1 MSLRQLPEDVL
12 FLISALAP
20 TLIVASKV
28 AWKSVK
34 KQLGS
39 ALCVGNLGMHEY
51 VPYENGRRLSA
62 RVVGYVKH
70 GCFLVCREYGVAM
83 LRNVTKRC
91 DHRLEPCSCK
101 TWRHV
106 VGEWYVGSLNTLRLF
121 PMGFFPAIATGTPHQ
136 VWHANNRLLVMVVGP
151 SRCGRFFLV
160 LETGESSSFE
170 PTPHAGFLQRRLVKV
185 QMLQS
190 VTLLYFFDVESRSS
204 TYYGWHDHRNGEW
217 GFDDV
222 LPAFYRSERGGG
234 GVRGGG
240 VRWLCGYPNCAA
252 SGGLP
257 FDPCVKSLP
266 YSASFPGPDRVRRN
280 VVVTERGV
288 VWGERG

>member
-1 MSLRQLPEDVL
+1 MAPRGTTTMSMRRLPEDVL

-51 VPYENGRRLSA
+51 VPYENGCRLSA
-62 RVVGYVKH
+62 QVVVYVKH
-70 GCFLVCREYGVAM
+70 GCFLVCREHGVAM

-121 PMGFFPAIATGTPHQ
+121 PMGFFPAIATGTPHR
-136 VWHANNRLLVMVVGP
+136 VWHAKNRLLIMVVVGP

-170 PTPHAGFLQRRLVKV
+170 PTPHAGFLLSRIVKV

-190 VTLLYFFDVESRSS
+190 VTLLYFFDGFYNDSI

-217 GFDDV
+217 GFGDV
-222 LPAFYRSERGGG
+222 LPVLYGSGLRSQR
-234 GVRGGG
+234 
-240 VRWLCGYPNCAA
+240 
-252 SGGLP
+252 GLP

-280 VVVTERGV
+280 VVVTKRGV
-288 VWGERG
+288 VWGECKK